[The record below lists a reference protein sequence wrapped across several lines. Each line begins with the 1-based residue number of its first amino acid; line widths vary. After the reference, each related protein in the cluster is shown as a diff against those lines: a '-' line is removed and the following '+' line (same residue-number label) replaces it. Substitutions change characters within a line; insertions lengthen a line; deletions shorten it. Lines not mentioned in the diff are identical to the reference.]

1 MLDELL
7 NARRRG
13 ALNGAEATALA
24 EAALDAGRE
33 DEAVS
38 VVAAAA
44 RDAVDDPSLWQWTA
58 LLYRA
63 LDRRADALRAL
74 AVAERLAP
82 DDPRIAHA
90 VARTRLEAGLPAL
103 EAYERA
109 RRLAPND
116 GEILL
121 GRAAAQCAEGETGTA
136 IAQLDATL
144 ALTPEWFAGHETV
157 ARLRFQQGDEEDFTR
172 SVRRA
177 LVARPTNVTLWRTL
191 LSLLDHAR
199 RYEDVLSANVEA
211 RRAIGDH
218 SVVVANQAIAL
229 SELGYRDDAEALFAR
244 LDALP
249 DPALRVRR
257 ARHFLRH
264 HEADRAV
271 LPLQSMIGTSAE
283 HLAWPYLS
291 IVWRLTG
298 DERADWL
305 EGDARFV
312 SIRDITPE
320 LPPLDRVAAM
330 LRRLHGAR
338 SQPLD
343 QSLRGG
349 TQTDGS
355 LFERLE
361 PEIVALRAAI
371 EREVT
376 AHIAQLPPHDPRH
389 PLLRHRR
396 DRRTRFSGSWSVRLT
411 DAGFHA
417 NHNHPAGWISSALY
431 VALPARREGHPAHA
445 GWLTLGQPQ
454 AELGLALEPVR
465 RIEPRPGRLV
475 LFPSTM
481 WHGTLPFAEGE
492 RLTVAFDVAP
502 PA

>member
-7 NARRRG
+7 SARRHGRLG
-13 ALNGAEATALA
+13 AAEAMALA

-33 DEAVS
+33 DEVVS
-38 VVAAAA
+38 MVAAAA
-44 RDAVDDPSLWQWTA
+44 RDVGDDPSLWQWTA
-58 LLYRA
+58 LLYRG

-74 AVAERLAP
+74 AAADRLAP

-103 EAYERA
+103 EAFERA

-121 GRAAAQCAEGETGTA
+121 GRAAAQCAEGETATA

-144 ALTPEWFAGHETV
+144 SLTPEWFAGHETV
-157 ARLRFQQGDEEDFTR
+157 ARLRFQRGGAEDFTR

-199 RYEDVLSANVEA
+199 RYEDALSAIVEA
-211 RRAIGDH
+211 KRAIGDH
-218 SVVVANQAIAL
+218 NVVVANEAIAL
-229 SELGYRDDAEALFAR
+229 SELGRRENAESLFAR
-244 LDALP
+244 LDVHT

-264 HEADRAV
+264 DEVDRAV
-271 LPLQSMIGTSAE
+271 LPLQSMIGTPAE

-298 DERADWL
+298 NNRADWL
-305 EGDARFV
+305 DGDARFV
-312 SIRDITPE
+312 SIRDIACD
-320 LPPLDRVAAM
+320 LPPLDRLAAA

-361 PEIVALRAAI
+361 PEIVALRVVI
-371 EREVT
+371 VKEVT
-376 AHIAQLPPHDPRH
+376 AHVARLPPYDPDH
-389 PLLRHRR
+389 PLLRRRR
-396 DRRTRFSGSWSVRLT
+396 DRRTRFSGSWSVRLADT
-411 DAGFHA
+411 GFHA

-431 VALPARREGHPAHA
+431 VALPAKREGDPPQA

-454 AELGLALEPVR
+454 AELGLSLEPMR
-465 RIEPRPGRLV
+465 SIEPRPGRLV

-481 WHGTLPFAEGE
+481 WHGTVPFAAGE

-502 PA
+502 PS